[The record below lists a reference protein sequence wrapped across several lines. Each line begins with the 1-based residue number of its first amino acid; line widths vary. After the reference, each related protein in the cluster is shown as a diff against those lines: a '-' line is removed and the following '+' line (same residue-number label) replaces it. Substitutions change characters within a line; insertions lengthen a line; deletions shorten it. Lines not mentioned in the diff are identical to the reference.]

1 MISAGENRYQGGAR
15 LIPTR
20 QIGCLKAISRRA
32 APAILRIFA
41 LFGDPARLQT
51 EFLQKVALVLLVRV
65 AAAAGARLLTALA
78 QALGYGKREPSAVC
92 RPREAPGP
100 HLQTGGTGSAA
111 HFPETLKHAF

>member
-1 MISAGENRYQGGAR
+1 MLR

-41 LFGDPARLQT
+41 LFCGDPARLQT
-51 EFLQKVALVLLVRV
+51 EFLQKVALALLVRV

-78 QALGYGKREPSAVC
+78 QALGYGKREPRAVC
-92 RPREAPGP
+92 HRARLPGNGP